1 LCGCDSLVLSAGID
15 ALCGIASG
23 LQMRVNEIVT
33 LEEEGAE
40 ES

>member
-1 LCGCDSLVLSAGID
+1 VSAGVK
-15 ALCGIASG
+15 ALYGIASG

>member
-1 LCGCDSLVLSAGID
+1 VSAGIK

-33 LEEEGAE
+33 LGEEGAE